1 MRIIAGRHRGRR
13 LQAPRGSRTRPT
25 SDRVRE
31 ATFDLLL
38 HGEAAIDLA
47 GLIVVDAFAG
57 TGAFALETLSRGAAY
72 AVCLDH
78 SAEAISTIRTNAD
91 LLSETQAITALQYDL
106 RRPHLPPPR
115 LAAGGALAFLDP
127 PYGQDLWSSA
137 LTALAFHGWL
147 AANAIAVVEM
157 ASRESLVL
165 PANFRLIKERR
176 YSGTRIVILRW
187 EVG

>member
-1 MRIIAGRHRGRR
+1 MRIIAGKHRGRR

-31 ATFDLLL
+31 STFDLLQ

-47 GLIVVDAFAG
+47 GLVVVDAFAG
-57 TGAFALETLSRGAAY
+57 TGAFALETLSRGGAY

-78 SAEAISTIRTNAD
+78 SAQAIAAIRTNAD
-91 LLSETQAITALQYDL
+91 LLGETQAVMAMQCDL

-115 LAAGGALAFLDP
+115 LAAGCALAFLDP

-137 LTALAFHGWL
+137 LTALAIDGWF

-157 ASRESLVL
+157 ASRESFVL

-176 YSGTRIVILRW
+176 YSDTRIVILRW
-187 EVG
+187 EVR